1 MRRARTLLLL
11 GAIGAALGACERPA
25 KDGPVDVSVIGA
37 APVLRDAN
45 RAPLQPNDRVL
56 LSAVAQGLVRFDGN
70 GQIDPGVARRW
81 AVSDDGLYYTFRID
95 AGGSIDAEAIAAS
108 LRRAIGR
115 ASRNALKPVLGA
127 IDEIVAVTP
136 EVVEIRLH
144 SPRPNLLQ
152 LLAQPELAL
161 RVGAGGAGGAGPFR
175 IAARDGRSILLA
187 PVAAEPVPPGTPTPG
202 EVRLWPERAALAI
215 ARFHAGR
222 SSAVLGGGF
231 DDLPIVRQ
239 SGIDARMLRFDPALG
254 LFGLIFTD
262 TSGFAGSSE
271 NRRALA
277 MAIDRD
283 RLTSAFDAADWQ
295 TSATL
300 LPPGVADLPTPARP
314 DWIDTPLDQRQA
326 LAREAVARWT
336 EEQGAAPT
344 IRIAMPA
351 GPGGNLL
358 FAAIRRD
365 WRAIGVRAERVAP
378 DAAADVQLIDA
389 VAPADIASWYLRRFT
404 CDFSRVCSEEA
415 DALLIAARDAPSLA
429 ERARFLAAA
438 DARLAAITAFVP
450 LAMPMRWSLADPRR
464 SALQPNARGIHPLDH
479 LRAP

>member
-11 GAIGAALGACERPA
+11 GAVGAALGACERPA
-25 KDGPVDVSVIGA
+25 KDGPVDVSVIGV

-45 RAPLQPNDRVL
+45 RTPLQPNDRVL

-95 AGGSIDAEAIAAS
+95 AGGSVDAETVAAS

-152 LLAQPELAL
+152 LLAQPELAP
-161 RVGAGGAGGAGPFR
+161 RVGTGGSGPFR

-215 ARFHAGR
+215 ARFRAGR
-222 SSAVLGGGF
+222 SAAVLGGDF
-231 DDLPIVRQ
+231 NDLPIVRQ
-239 SGIDARMLRFDPALG
+239 AAIDARMLRFDPALG
-254 LFGLIFTD
+254 LFGFTFSD

-295 TSATL
+295 ASATL

-314 DWIDTPLDQRQA
+314 DWIDTPIDQRQA

-336 EEQGAAPT
+336 EEQGAEPT
-344 IRIAMPA
+344 IRIAMPT

-365 WRAIGVRAERVAP
+365 WRAIGVRAERVGP

-415 DALLIAARDAPSLA
+415 DALLIAARDAPTLA
-429 ERARFLAAA
+429 ERAGFLGAA

-464 SALQPNARGIHPLDH
+464 SALQPNVRAIHPLDH
-479 LRAP
+479 LGAR